1 MECNICVY
9 RDRNYNNNCS
19 LLKNR
24 DVPWDCTMIDE
35 EYVKMLNE
43 QIEYYTE
50 KHDKA
55 KDNLHQRIYNQ
66 QINNCKELLKK
77 ALKRMKKDV

>member
-9 RDRNYNNNCS
+9 RDTNYNNNCS

-35 EYVKMLNE
+35 EYVRILQE
-43 QIEYYTE
+43 QIKYYTE
-50 KHDKA
+50 KYEKA
-55 KDNLHQRIYNQ
+55 TGNKDQTIFRREIKTCEKLME
-66 QINNCKELLKK
+66 KT
-77 ALKRMKKDV
+77 LKRMQKEV